1 MSCRA
6 IYRASVRTI
15 IALAFAIGAV
25 TPIFPP
31 PAEPTPITPSYI
43 QPAMATKPP
52 AEPVEEAS
60 VTAVVATPELT
71 PVPTVKPTQHIA
83 QAATTAPPSGSWQDW
98 FRAAGL
104 PESDWDAA
112 YFIMM
117 KESGGRP
124 TAVNKSSG
132 SCGLFQQLP
141 CGKWAHQ
148 WDDPVGAVID
158 ASGYARS
165 RYGGWSQ
172 AQIFWVSKHWW

>member
-1 MSCRA
+1 MTFAALCKA
-6 IYRASVRTI
+6 TAGTI
-15 IALAFAIGAV
+15 IAVALAIGLV
-25 TPIFPP
+25 LPVL
-31 PAEPTPITPSYI
+31 PAPVEPTPITPSYS
-43 QPAMATKPP
+43 QPAMATRPP
-52 AEPVEEAS
+52 TDPVEEAS
-60 VTAVVATPELT
+60 VAAVVATPEPT
-71 PVPTVKPTQHIA
+71 YVTHHIPVSNTHIA
-83 QAATTAPPSGSWQDW
+83 VGSWQDW
-98 FRAAGL
+98 FATANL

-158 ASGYARS
+158 ATAYANA

-172 AQIFWVSKHWW
+172 AKSFWVSMGWW